1 MDAVEVLILY
11 EPQVRSLVSLGEA
24 REAVR
29 AAFVALAQGRA
40 VQPSS
45 LDLEAPGR
53 LGEMHVKGSF
63 LIGEPFFSL
72 KAASGFYGNRD
83 RGLPVTGGLSMAF
96 DAESGFLR
104 ALLFDNGWLTEIR
117 TGAAGALAADLLA
130 RPEVGTVAM
139 IGSGGQARFQLA
151 ALLEVRSPRQI
162 IVWSPTTKR
171 AEAYASEMRA
181 AHGLEVLLAGSAE
194 EAVRGSDLVV
204 TATPA
209 TEPVVRAEWVRRGTH
224 VTAMGS
230 DFANKQELE
239 VGLLASSKVVADQLA
254 NCLRSGEVHHAVEA
268 GVLSPDDVVELGDV
282 VTGRVPGR
290 TDDEE
295 VTIADLCGLGIED
308 TAMANLV
315 LRRALEHDVGE
326 RLSI

>member
-1 MDAVEVLILY
+1 MEAVEILVLY
-11 EPQVRSLVSLGEA
+11 EPQVRSLVTLEEA

-29 AAFVALAQGRA
+29 AAFVALAEGRA
-40 VQPSS
+40 VQPAS

-63 LIGEPFFSL
+63 LTGEPFFSL
-72 KAASGFYGNRD
+72 KAASGFSGNRD

-96 DAESGFLR
+96 DTESGFLR

-130 RPEVGTVAM
+130 RPDVTTVGM
-139 IGSGGQARFQLA
+139 IGSGGQAGYQLA
-151 ALLEVRSPRQI
+151 ALLEVRSPELVL
-162 IVWSPTTKR
+162 VWSPTAER
-171 AEAYASEMRA
+171 AEAYASDMRA
-181 AHGLEVLLAGSAE
+181 AHGLEVRVVPSAE
-194 EAVRGSDLVV
+194 EAVRDTDLVV

-209 TEPVVRAEWVRRGTH
+209 TEPVVRAGWVRRGTH
-224 VTAMGS
+224 ITAMGS
-230 DFANKQELE
+230 DFANKQELD
-239 VGLLASSKVVADQLA
+239 VGLLADSRVVADQLA

-268 GVLSPDDVVELGDV
+268 GVLSPEDVVEMGDV
-282 VTGRVPGR
+282 VTGRVAGR
-290 TDDEE
+290 TSDEQ

-315 LRRALEHDVGE
+315 LRRALERGIGE
-326 RLSI
+326 RLSV

>member
-1 MDAVEVLILY
+1 MDTVEVLVLY
-11 EPQVRSLVSLGEA
+11 EPQLRSLVTLGEA

-29 AAFVALAQGRA
+29 AAFTALAEGRA
-40 VQPSS
+40 VQPAS
-45 LDLEAPGR
+45 LDLEAPGG
-53 LGEMHVKGSF
+53 LGEMHVKGSY
-63 LIGEPFFSL
+63 LTGKPFFSL
-72 KAASGFYGNRD
+72 KAASGFSGNRD

-130 RPEVGTVAM
+130 RPDVATVGM

-151 ALLEVRSPRQI
+151 ALLEVRSPGRVL
-162 IVWSPTTKR
+162 VWSPTAER
-171 AEAYASEMRA
+171 AETYAGDMRA
-181 AHGLEVLLAGSAE
+181 AHGLEVRVAGSAE
-194 EAVRGSDLVV
+194 EAVREADLVV

-209 TEPVVRAEWVRRGTH
+209 TEPVVRAGWIRPGTH

-230 DFANKQELE
+230 DFSSKQELE
-239 VGLLASSKVVADQLA
+239 VGVLTGSRVVADQLA

-268 GVLSPDDVVELGDV
+268 GVLSADDVVELGDV

-290 TDDEE
+290 TERE
-295 VTIADLCGLGIED
+295 QITVADLCGLGIED

-315 LRRALEHDVGE
+315 LERALERGIGE
-326 RLSI
+326 RLSV